1 MVIPPKFNDIMNTDY
16 KRGRTLFTVWRKH
29 MIPLIPKEI
38 EGKITFIHHG
48 VKVKEGIKLTE
59 EERKIFEK
67 FRDHIKK
74 QSESRM
80 D

>member
-1 MVIPPKFNDIMNTDY
+1 
-16 KRGRTLFTVWRKH
+16 

-59 EERKIFEK
+59 EEKKIFEK

>member
-1 MVIPPKFNDIMNTDY
+1 
-16 KRGRTLFTVWRKH
+16 
-29 MIPLIPKEI
+29 MIPWIPKEI

-59 EERKIFEK
+59 EEKKIFEK